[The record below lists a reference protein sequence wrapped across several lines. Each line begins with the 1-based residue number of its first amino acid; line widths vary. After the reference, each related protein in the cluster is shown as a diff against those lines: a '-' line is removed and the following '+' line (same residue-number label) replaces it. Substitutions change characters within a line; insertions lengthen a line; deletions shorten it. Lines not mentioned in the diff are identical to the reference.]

1 MKINKSW
8 KRIFAGMLAAMMV
21 FTSIDAGCITA
32 LAAEL
37 QVKEEV
43 QKMQPIN
50 GYIDLEHRAGRIDVE
65 NPASKLPLHSN
76 ENIPE
81 QYSSVEMNY
90 VTSVKNQDNWGVC
103 WAFAACAAMES
114 YVLAHGYVDNP
125 AEVDFSEYALA
136 YLTYND
142 YDAQNP
148 DPTGDYT
155 YAEDEHMDELFEFGG
170 NDEYAFKAL
179 SNWSGIYDELDDDT
193 YYEDSLETG
202 VVEKYIENPNNIRFI
217 LTGQKYINMQDMDLV
232 KQAVMEHGAVSIGYN
247 ADTKY
252 CSSDMIY
259 NYNYETPESNHGV
272 VIVGWDDTIDKN
284 LFTMTETIPATGDS
298 EAAVVTHTPDNNGAW
313 LVKNSWGTW
322 DGYDGYIW
330 ISYEDLSVLS
340 SNAVVYEVAPKETY
354 DNIYQHDGAT
364 VFASYCQAG
373 KFASVFDITGEKNQL
388 LEAVSFAL
396 CSTDANY
403 TVSIYKTTDENIL
416 EDGELL
422 TTQTGSTTYEGYY
435 TVVLEEPVLLQEG
448 DTIAVV
454 VGFDDNEYVIIGD
467 NNADLIEGYSTV
479 YSSSELGQNYIWPS
493 AYLQDY
499 YFDMAG
505 DNGYDTSRINN
516 LCLKAFTSDAIR
528 VPENIKTVD
537 SGRKEVT
544 ISWDKIENAIGYEV
558 WKGVI
563 PSDANG
569 TTIRVMNDENNHYT
583 SYVDE
588 VELGKAYFYKV
599 AAIYADDT
607 SISGEIKSEYSGMV
621 MHKAAVPNV
630 KNLGCND
637 NFYQKMIYK
646 WQPLGSIVDGY
657 VIDIYRG
664 SILTDDYKID
674 SIVIEGGDV
683 SAYEFDTSAYPADTT
698 INCCIY
704 AYIDDAENR
713 YLSSKMCV
721 GPGGYTKDEPLNVD
735 VKWHVTTIDDVDY
748 LVIDVNELLND
759 NESAQEKLRLWYYTD
774 VNESG
779 PEHIF
784 PLDMSDGRTTF
795 MYSFMEHRISYEDV
809 GYVYITDEAKDNA
822 FQDEAFVIGGDY
834 KEPVLEDVEDQA
846 LTSAGQV
853 IELEAVIEPS
863 SQMENFK
870 YTYQWYVAE
879 DATGIGAKIAG
890 ATDTVYKV
898 QIGSFDEKFYYCEV
912 TAEYPVGDEL
922 KHVFV
927 TSNGEGHTRVVG
939 ELYGTEV
946 VIESIENQIFTGS
959 EIVPTIVVKDKN
971 TGNILENGK
980 DYEVSF
986 SNNKNVGKAEGLVIF
1001 KGDYENAPNASVF
1014 FDITPKSA
1022 ETLELFSVEDVTYT
1036 GEAFVPKGEVWDTD
1050 RNVVLAEGV
1059 DYELTYN
1066 ANVNAGTA
1074 VITVSFIGNYTGTE
1088 YVNFK
1093 INQKSAEGVVVSN
1106 NLTQE
1111 YAGFAIIPDL
1121 IIKDG
1126 EKKLEL
1132 NKDYKLSC
1140 TNNIDVGTAHVTIIF
1155 IGNYVGEKT
1164 TTFAIVKKSA
1174 DALWINSIENQYYT
1188 GHAITPGVEIVYK
1201 NGDNAVVLKNEVD
1214 YTATYTNNTE
1224 LGVATVTL
1232 VFNGNFEGTREI
1244 TFNIVPQI
1252 AENLTYN
1259 QIETITYDGTP
1270 HEPELVIK
1278 NGDILLVSGEDYV
1291 VEYYDNVNAGTAKA
1305 IVKFEGF
1312 EGCSGYYTGTKELTF
1327 QIAPKVATQC
1337 SVTLETLDDYTYNGL
1352 EFKPGVVVM
1361 DGEKELREYTEELEA
1376 GEGDYIV
1383 TYSNNIN
1390 AGEATVTIQFINNY
1404 TGESTQ
1410 IFTIERM
1417 EITEED
1423 IVIED
1428 VPAQIYCGAAI
1439 VPAIV
1444 VKDSKNDVVLQKETY
1459 TVTGSNNVFVG
1470 EGRLIVNIA
1479 LDGNYIYVGEAIE
1492 VTFEI
1497 VPRSSAKVV
1506 ISDIPTQRYNGNAIT
1521 PELEIRDAEANI
1533 VLVKD
1538 RDYTVEYKDNVYEG
1552 VATVVVNFKGNF
1564 EGETMTKTFSI
1575 IDPVPTS
1582 ITSNMFYVDQI
1593 IGYISKITV
1602 GTTASTLWTSISE
1615 KDYVVII
1622 DKNGAT
1628 VPGETLL
1635 ATGMQAV
1642 ISDEGTITKRYSV
1655 IVTGDTNGDGKINIT
1670 DMIAVKACTLK
1681 KSDLSGVYEK
1691 AGDVNGDGKIN
1702 ITDFIKVK
1710 ATTLKKD
1717 TITGVVVN

>member
-1 MKINKSW
+1 MKQKKLV
-8 KRIFAGMLAAMMV
+8 KRMIAFLMACMMV
-21 FTSIDAGCITA
+21 FLSVDAGCISA

-37 QVKEEV
+37 QEKNQSQEI
-43 QKMQPIN
+43 QALK
-50 GYIDLEHRAGRIDVE
+50 GYIDLGHNAGRVDAD
-65 NPASKLPLHSN
+65 NPTSKLPLHTN

-81 QYSSVEMNY
+81 QYSSVEQNN
-90 VTSVKNQDNWGVC
+90 VTSVKNQDNWGIC

-125 AEVDFSEYALA
+125 ADVDFSEYALA

-142 YDAQNP
+142 YDEQNP
-148 DPTGDYT
+148 DSTGDYT
-155 YAEDEHMDELFEFGG
+155 YAKDEHMDELFKYGG

-179 SNWSGIYDELDDDT
+179 SNWSGIYDELDTDT
-193 YYEDSLETG
+193 YFEDSLETG
-202 VVEKYIENPNNIRFI
+202 VVEKYIENPDNISFI
-217 LTGQKYINMQDMDLV
+217 LTGQKYINMQDMEQV

-247 ADTKY
+247 ADIKY

-259 NYNYETPESNHGV
+259 NFNYETPESNHGV

-284 LFTMTETIPATGDS
+284 LFTVTETIPATGES
-298 EAAVVTHTPDNNGAW
+298 EETVVTHTPENNGAW

-330 ISYEDLSVLS
+330 ISYEDLSVLA

-373 KFASVFDITGEKNQL
+373 KIASVFDITGEKNQL

-422 TTQTGSTTYEGYY
+422 TTQTGATTYEGYY
-435 TVVLEEPVLLQEG
+435 TVALDEPVLLQPG

-454 VGFDDNEYVIIGD
+454 VGFDENEYIIIGD
-467 NNADLIEGYSTV
+467 NNADLITGYSTV

-499 YFDMAG
+499 YIDMAG
-505 DNGYDTSRINN
+505 EGGYDTSQINN
-516 LCLKAFTSDAIR
+516 LCLKAFTSDVALA
-528 VPENIKTVD
+528 PENIKTVD

-544 ISWDKIENAIGYEV
+544 ISWDKIEDAIGYEV
-558 WKGVI
+558 WIGAV
-563 PSDANG
+563 PSDENG
-569 TTIRVMNDENNHYT
+569 TTVRVMNDENNHYT
-583 SYVDE
+583 SYVDD
-588 VELGKAYFYKV
+588 VELGKYYFYKV

-607 SISGEIKSEYSGMV
+607 SASGEIKSEYSAMV
-621 MHKAAVPNV
+621 VHEAAVPEV

-657 VIDIYRG
+657 VIDVYRG
-664 SILTDDYKID
+664 SILTDEYKID

-683 SAYEFDTSAYPADTT
+683 SSYEFDTSAYPADTT

-704 AYIDDAENR
+704 AYIDDAGNR
-713 YLSSKMCV
+713 YLSSEECI
-721 GPGGYTKDEPLNVD
+721 GPGGYTKEEPLKVD
-735 VKWHVTTIDDVDY
+735 VKWHVTTIDGVDY
-748 LVIDVNELLND
+748 LVIDVKELLNND
-759 NESAQEKLRLWYYTD
+759 ETAQEKLRLWYYTD

-784 PLDMSDGRTTF
+784 PLDMSDGKTAF

-809 GYVYITDEAKDNA
+809 GYVYITDEAKDTA
-822 FQDEAFVIGGDY
+822 FQDDAFVIGGDY
-834 KEPVLEDVEDQA
+834 KEPVLENIEDQA

-879 DATGIGAKIAG
+879 DATGVGAKIAG
-890 ATDTVYKV
+890 ATDAVYKV

-912 TAEYPVGDEL
+912 TAEYPVGETL
-922 KHVFV
+922 KQVFV
-927 TSNGEGHTRVVG
+927 TSNGVGHTRVVG

-946 VIESIENQIFTGS
+946 VIDPIGNQIFTGS
-959 EIVPTIVVKDKN
+959 EIVPEIVVKDKN
-971 TGNILENGK
+971 TGEVLVKGE

-1001 KGDYENAPNASVF
+1001 KGDYENAPNASVL
-1014 FDITPKSA
+1014 FDILPKSS
-1022 ETLELFSVEDVTYT
+1022 ETLTLFSVEDVIYT
-1036 GEAFVPKGEVWDTD
+1036 GEAFVPKGEVWDKD
-1050 RNVVLAEGV
+1050 RNVELAEGV
-1059 DYELTYN
+1059 DYKLTYN

-1074 VITVSFIGNYTGTE
+1074 VITISFMGNYTGTE

-1093 INQKSAEGVVVSN
+1093 INPKSAEGVVVSN

-1121 IIKDG
+1121 VLKDG

-1140 TNNIDVGTAHVTIIF
+1140 TNNIDVGTAQVIITF

-1174 DALWINSIENQYYT
+1174 DALWINPIENQYYT
-1188 GHAITPGVEIVYK
+1188 GHAIAPGVEIVYK

-1214 YTATYTNNTE
+1214 YKATYTNNTAI
-1224 LGVATVTL
+1224 GTATVTL
-1232 VFNGNFEGTREI
+1232 EFRGNYTGTRTV

-1252 AENLTYN
+1252 ADNLTYG
-1259 QIETITYDGTP
+1259 QIETVTYDGTA

-1278 NGDILLVSGEDYV
+1278 NGDVLLIAGQDYV
-1291 VEYYDNVNAGTAKA
+1291 VEYQDNVNAGTARA
-1305 IVKFEGF
+1305 IVKFDGF
-1312 EGCSGYYTGTKELTF
+1312 EGCKGNYTGTMELTF
-1327 QIAPKVATQC
+1327 EIAPKVATEC
-1337 SVTLETLDDYTYNGL
+1337 TVLVDDAVDYIFNGY
-1352 EFKPGVVVM
+1352 EITPDVVVM
-1361 DGEKELREYTEELEA
+1361 DGEAILVEHTEEMEES
-1376 GEGDYIV
+1376 EGDYIV

-1390 AGEATVTIQFINNY
+1390 AGEATVTITFINNY

-1410 IFTIERM
+1410 TFTIERM
-1417 EITEED
+1417 EISAED
-1423 IVIED
+1423 ILIEA
-1428 VPAQIYCGAAI
+1428 VEPQTYCGEAI
-1439 VPAIV
+1439 VPSIV
-1444 VKDSKNDVVLQKETY
+1444 VKDTKNDVVLEAGRDY
-1459 TVTGSNNVFVG
+1459 TVEGSNNVTVG
-1470 EGRLIVNIA
+1470 EATLLVNID
-1479 LDGNYIYVGEAIE
+1479 LEGNYIYIGDALE
-1492 VTFEI
+1492 VNFEI
-1497 VPRSSAKVV
+1497 VPRDAANVV
-1506 ISDIPTQRYNGNAIT
+1506 IENIPVQRYTGSSIT
-1521 PELEIRDAEANI
+1521 PEVNVSDGEII
-1533 VLVKD
+1533 LVYGE
-1538 RDYTVEYKDNVYEG
+1538 DYEVEYVNNVEVG
-1552 VATVVVNFKGNF
+1552 IATVIVSFKGNF
-1564 EGETMTKTFSI
+1564 TGDAKSAEFAI
-1575 IDPVPTS
+1575 IDPIPES
-1582 ITSNMFYVDQI
+1582 ITSSVFHINQTN
-1593 IGYISKITV
+1593 GYISKVSV
-1602 GTTASTLWTSISE
+1602 GTDVYTLWNSLNE
-1615 KDYVVII
+1615 KDYVVIS
-1622 DKNGAT
+1622 DKEGNLVAGGD
-1628 VPGETLL
+1628 VLG
-1635 ATGMQAV
+1635 TGMTAS
-1642 ISDEGTITKRYSV
+1642 IMDDGTVVKTYTV
-1655 IVTGDTNGDGKINIT
+1655 VVTGDTNGDGKINIT
-1670 DMIAVKACTLK
+1670 DMIAVKAGSLK
-1681 KSDLSGVYEK
+1681 KLDLTGVYEK
-1691 AGDVNGDGKIN
+1691 AADVNGDGKIN

-1717 TITGVVVN
+1717 NIEGVVAN

>member
-1 MKINKSW
+1 MKQKKLV
-8 KRIFAGMLAAMMV
+8 KRMIAFLMACTMV
-21 FTSIDAGCITA
+21 FLSVDAGCISA

-37 QVKEEV
+37 QVKNES
-43 QKMQPIN
+43 QKTPVIK
-50 GYIDLEHRAGRIDVE
+50 GYIDLGHSAGRVDME
-65 NPASKLPLHSN
+65 NLASKLPLHTN

-81 QYSSVEMNY
+81 HYSSVEQNY

-125 AEVDFSEYALA
+125 ANVDFSEYALA

-142 YDAQNP
+142 YDEQNP

-155 YAEDEHMDELFEFGG
+155 YAKDEHMDELFEFGG

-193 YYEDSLETG
+193 YYDDSLETG
-202 VVEKYIENPNNIRFI
+202 VVKKYIENPDNIRFI
-217 LTGQKYINMQDMDLV
+217 LTGQKYINMQDMEQV

-259 NYNYETPESNHGV
+259 NYNYETMESNHGV

-284 LFTMTETIPATGDS
+284 LFTMTETIPATEDA
-298 EAAVVTHTPDNNGAW
+298 EATVVTHTPEHNGAW

-330 ISYEDLSVLS
+330 ISYEDVSVLA

-373 KFASVFDITGEKNQL
+373 KIASVFDIEGEKNQL

-396 CSTDANY
+396 YSTDANY
-403 TVSIYKTTDENIL
+403 TVSIYKTTEEKIL
-416 EDGELL
+416 EEGELL

-435 TVVLEEPVLLQEG
+435 TVELDEPVLLQPG

-454 VGFDDNEYVIIGD
+454 VGFDENEFVIIGD

-499 YFDMAG
+499 YIDMAG
-505 DNGYDTSRINN
+505 EGGYDTSQINN
-516 LCLKAFTSDAIR
+516 LCLKAFTSDVVR

-544 ISWDKIENAIGYEV
+544 ISWDKIEDAIGYEV
-558 WKGVI
+558 WIGAW
-563 PSDANG
+563 PNDENG
-569 TTIRVMNDENNHYT
+569 TMVRVMNDEDVHYT
-583 SYVDE
+583 SYVDD
-588 VELGKAYFYKV
+588 VELGKLYFYKV

-607 SISGEIKSEYSGMV
+607 SVSGEIKSEYSGMV
-621 MHKAAVPNV
+621 AHKAAVPNV

-646 WQPLGSIVDGY
+646 WQALGSIVDGY
-657 VIDIYRG
+657 VIDVYRG
-664 SILTDDYKID
+664 SVLTDEYKID
-674 SIVIEGGDV
+674 SIVLEGGDI
-683 SAYEFDTSAYPADTT
+683 SYYEFNTSAYPADTT

-704 AYIDDAENR
+704 AYIDEAENR

-735 VKWHVTTIDDVDY
+735 VKWHVTTIEGMDY
-748 LVIDVNELLND
+748 LVIDVKELLHNS
-759 NESAQEKLRLWYYTD
+759 ESAQEKLRLWYYTG

-779 PEHIF
+779 PEHVF

-809 GYVYITDEAKDNA
+809 GYVYITDEAKDTA

-834 KEPVLEDVEDQA
+834 KEPVLESIEDQA

-853 IELEAVIEPS
+853 IELEAIIKSS

-879 DATGIGAKIAG
+879 DATGIGAKIVG
-890 ATDTVYKV
+890 ATEAVYKV

-912 TAEYPVGDEL
+912 TAEYPVGDVL
-922 KHVFV
+922 KQVFV
-927 TSNGEGHTRVVG
+927 SSNGEGHTRVVG

-946 VIESIENQIFTGS
+946 VIEPIGDQIFTGN
-959 EIVPTIVVKDKN
+959 EIVPEIVVKDKN
-971 TGNILENGK
+971 TGNVLEKGK

-986 SNNKNVGKAEGLVIF
+986 SNNKNVGKAEGIVVF
-1001 KGDYENAPNASVF
+1001 KGDYENAPNASVL
-1014 FDITPKSA
+1014 FDILPKSS
-1022 ETLELFSVEDVTYT
+1022 ESLTLFSVEDVTYT
-1036 GEAFVPKGEVWDTD
+1036 GEAFVPKGEVWDKD
-1050 RNVVLAEGV
+1050 RNVVLVEGV
-1059 DYELTYN
+1059 DYKLTHN

-1074 VITVSFIGNYTGTE
+1074 VITLSFMGNYTGTE

-1093 INQKSAEGVVVSN
+1093 INPKSVEGVVVSN

-1111 YAGFAIIPDL
+1111 YAGFAIVPDL
-1121 IIKDG
+1121 VIKDG

-1132 NKDYKLSC
+1132 NKDYVLSC
-1140 TNNIDVGTAHVTIIF
+1140 TNNIDVGTANVIITF

-1164 TTFAIVKKSA
+1164 TTFAIIKKSA
-1174 DALWINSIENQYYT
+1174 DALWINPIKNQYYT
-1188 GHAITPGVEIVYK
+1188 GHAISPSIEIVYK
-1201 NGDNAVVLKNEVD
+1201 NGNNAVVLKNEVD
-1214 YTATYTNNTE
+1214 YKATYTNNIA
-1224 LGVATVTL
+1224 LGTATVL
-1232 VFNGNFEGTREI
+1232 LEFRGNYTGTRTV
-1244 TFNIVPQI
+1244 TFNIVSQI
-1252 AENLTYN
+1252 AENLTYG
-1259 QIETITYDGTP
+1259 QIETVTYDGTA

-1278 NGDILLVSGEDYV
+1278 NGDVLLIAGEDYV
-1291 VEYYDNVNAGTAKA
+1291 VEYADNVNAGTAKV
-1305 IVKFEGF
+1305 IVKFDGF
-1312 EGCSGYYTGTKELTF
+1312 EGCLGNYTGTKELSF
-1327 QIAPKVATQC
+1327 QIAPKVATDC
-1337 SVTLETLDDYTYNGL
+1337 TVILDDTVDFVFNGAGIT
-1352 EFKPGVVVM
+1352 PAVTVM
-1361 DGEKELREYTEELEA
+1361 DGEIQLVEHTDEMEET
-1376 GEGDYIV
+1376 EGDYIV

-1390 AGEATVTIQFINNY
+1390 AGEATAMITFINNY

-1410 IFTIERM
+1410 LFTIEPM
-1417 EITEED
+1417 EIQKED
-1423 IVIED
+1423 IVIEAIA
-1428 VPAQIYCGAAI
+1428 PQTYCGTAI
-1439 VPAIV
+1439 VPSIV
-1444 VKDSKNDVVLQKETY
+1444 VKDIKNNVVLEVGKDY
-1459 TVTGSNNVFVG
+1459 TVEGSNNVTVG
-1470 EGRLIVNIA
+1470 EATLLVNID
-1479 LDGNYIYVGEAIE
+1479 LEGNYIYIDDALE

-1497 VPRSSAKVV
+1497 VPRDSANVV
-1506 ISDIPTQRYNGNAIT
+1506 IDELPEYRYTGKEIKPVLT
-1521 PELEIRDAEANI
+1521 VTDGEIELVAG
-1533 VLVKD
+1533 V
-1538 RDYTVEYKDNVYEG
+1538 DYTVEYLDNTEVG
-1552 VATVVVNFKGNF
+1552 TATVVVNFIGNF
-1564 EGETMTKTFSI
+1564 TGEAKTTTFTI
-1575 IDPVPTS
+1575 IDPIPES
-1582 ITSNMFYVDQI
+1582 ITSSIFHINQTH
-1593 IGYISKITV
+1593 GYISKVSV
-1602 GTTASTLWTSISE
+1602 GTTVYTLWNGLNE
-1615 KDYVVII
+1615 KDYVII
-1622 DKNGAT
+1622 CDKDGEN
-1628 VPGETLL
+1628 VSGETVLG
-1635 ATGMQAV
+1635 TGMTAN
-1642 ISDEGTITKRYSV
+1642 IMDEGEVVKSYTV
-1655 IVTGDTNGDGKINIT
+1655 VVTGDTNGDGKINIT
-1670 DMIAVKACTLK
+1670 DMIAVKAATLK

-1691 AGDVNGDGKIN
+1691 AADVNGDGKIN

-1717 TITGVVVN
+1717 TITGVAVN